1 MNVKIMTKRPVS
13 KLFLCLAL
21 PLWFNCANAN
31 DSEEL
36 SNIRA
41 TAERYALAQLKDE
54 KLSQLEAHAISMD
67 PRLRLAKCE
76 QALEAFSNSN
86 TRNIT
91 RTTVGVRCN
100 GAKPWTLYVP
110 VTISAVAEAVFTT
123 RPLERGEDLGLEHLE
138 IRQVALDKLPANYFS
153 NTEQLGGMALAR
165 SVNSDV
171 ILTLNAVKPRQM
183 VQRGQEVMILAS
195 TRGIQVRMSGIA
207 LKNGASGDLIPI
219 RNIKSGRTI
228 QATVLNDS
236 TVTVNM

>member
-1 MNVKIMTKRPVS
+1 MNVKIMTKGPAS

-36 SNIRA
+36 SNIRT
-41 TAERYALAQLKDE
+41 TAERFALAQIKDE
-54 KLSQLEAHAISMD
+54 KLSNVEAHAINMD
-67 PRLRLAKCE
+67 QRLRLAKCE
-76 QALEAFSNSN
+76 QPLEAFANSN
-86 TRNIT
+86 TQNIA
-91 RTTVGVRCN
+91 RTTIGVRCN

-123 RPLERGEDLGLEHLE
+123 RPLIRGEDLQLEHLE
-138 IRQVALDKLPANYFS
+138 IRQVPLDKLPSKYFS
-153 NTEQLGGMALAR
+153 NTGQLGGMALAR
-165 SVNSDV
+165 SVNSGV
-171 ILTLNAVKPRQM
+171 ILTLNTVKPRLM
-183 VQRGQEVMILAS
+183 VQQGQEVMILAS

-228 QATVLNDS
+228 QAIVLSDS